1 MPSFDIVSKV
11 DLQEV
16 DNAINQARKEVA
28 TRWDFKG
35 VPAEIELAA
44 DKKSILIKS
53 DGEEKVE
60 ALWEILL
67 GRLIKRGITA
77 NSLVREKKEPAGG
90 KLVKRRVLLQQGI
103 PAEKAKEIVK
113 LIKETKLKVQP
124 QIQGDSVRVSGKSK
138 DDLQTIIQL
147 CRSKADELHLD
158 MQFTN
163 FRD

>member
-1 MPSFDIVSKV
+1 MPSFDIVSNV

-16 DNAINQARKEVA
+16 DNAINQAKKEVA

-35 VPAEIELAA
+35 VPAEIELAP
-44 DKKSILIKS
+44 DKKSIVLKT
-53 DGEEKVE
+53 DGEEKIE

-77 NSLVREKKEPAGG
+77 NALTREKKEPAGG
-90 KLVKRRVLLQQGI
+90 KLYKQRVVLQQGI
-103 PAEKAKEIVK
+103 PADKAKEIVK
-113 LIKETKLKVQP
+113 LIKDTKLKVQP
-124 QIQGDSVRVSGKSK
+124 SVQGDTVRVTGKSR
-138 DDLQTIIQL
+138 DDLQSIIQL
-147 CRSKADELHLD
+147 CRSKADELRLD